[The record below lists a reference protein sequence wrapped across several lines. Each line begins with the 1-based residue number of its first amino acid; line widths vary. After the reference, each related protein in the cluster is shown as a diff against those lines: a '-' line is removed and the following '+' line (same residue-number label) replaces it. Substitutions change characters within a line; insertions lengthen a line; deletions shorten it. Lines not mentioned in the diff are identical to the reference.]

1 MKNSNKYTYLKV
13 IQQNY
18 GQGWEDVSQYETG
31 SDFVSI
37 EKSGVFYTKSKGV
50 KKESYLITND
60 LKEYRFTG
68 YPTRLINRKEI
79 NK

>member
-1 MKNSNKYTYLKV
+1 MKKSNKYTYLKV

-37 EKSGVFYTKSKGV
+37 EKSGVFYT
-50 KKESYLITND
+50 L
-60 LKEYRFTG
+60 
-68 YPTRLINRKEI
+68 
-79 NK
+79 